1 MSEVGW
7 NAILINTIIRW
18 LVSELLQVHWLL
30 FYQRLFYIRFGDAV
44 NVLGL
49 FDGMSCGQIALNRA
63 KIPYDNYYA
72 SEIDKYC
79 IKITQKNYP
88 DTIQVGDICSLTS
101 KDLPT
106 IDLLIGGSPC
116 QGFSFAG
123 KQLNFSDAR
132 SKLFFEFLR
141 LKDELKPK
149 YWMLENVKMRKDIQD
164 EISRLL
170 GVEPIMINSAL
181 VSGQNRRRLYWT
193 NIPNVT
199 QPADLGISA
208 KSLLEDS
215 SYEVATTRKSKDGNP
230 RQIVRT
236 PTDKFGCI
244 TASYV
249 SGPLGDGR
257 PAKTKFF
264 GDYAPGRVQKLS
276 TLEAERLQTLP
287 EGYTEGVS
295 NTQRYK
301 MIGNGWTVDVIAH
314 IFSGL

>member
-1 MSEVGW
+1 M
-7 NAILINTIIRW
+7 
-18 LVSELLQVHWLL
+18 
-30 FYQRLFYIRFGDAV
+30 
-44 NVLGL
+44 GL
-49 FDGMSCGQIALNRA
+49 FDGKSCGQIALNRA

-72 SEIDKYC
+72 SEIDKFA
-79 IKITQKNYP
+79 IQIAQKNYP

-106 IDLLIGGSPC
+106 IDLMIGGSPC
-116 QGFSFAG
+116 QGFSLAG

-132 SKLFFEFLR
+132 SKLFFEFVR

-149 YWMLENVKMRKDIQD
+149 YWMLENVRMRKDIQD

-181 VSGQNRRRLYWT
+181 VSGQNRKRLYWT

-215 SYEVATTRKSKDGNP
+215 SYEVATTRKGKDGNP

-287 EGYTEGVS
+287 ENYTEGVS

-314 IFSGL
+314 IFSGIKI

>member
-1 MSEVGW
+1 
-7 NAILINTIIRW
+7 
-18 LVSELLQVHWLL
+18 
-30 FYQRLFYIRFGDAV
+30 
-44 NVLGL
+44 LGL
-49 FDGMSCGQIALNRA
+49 FDGKSCGQIALNRA

-72 SEIDKYC
+72 SEIDKFA
-79 IKITQKNYP
+79 IQIAQKNYP

-106 IDLLIGGSPC
+106 IDLMIGGSPC
-116 QGFSFAG
+116 QGFSLAG

-132 SKLFFEFLR
+132 SKLFFEFVR

-149 YWMLENVKMRKDIQD
+149 YWMLENVRMRKDIQD

-181 VSGQNRRRLYWT
+181 VSGQNRKRLYWT

-215 SYEVATTRKSKDGNP
+215 SYEVATTRKGKDGNP

-287 EGYTEGVS
+287 ENYTEGVS

-314 IFSGL
+314 IFSGIKI